1 MSQTDKKEPSRNVQ
15 ERKIEM
21 ENNIYV
27 TPLSGRYASQEMNA
41 LWSNDS
47 KYTTWR
53 KLWIALA
60 ETEKE
65 LGIDITDEQIQEMKD
80 HVNDIDYEI
89 VAKREKECRHD
100 VMAHVYEFGLKCPT
114 AKPVIH
120 LGATSCFVTDNTD
133 VILMTKALGLIKQKL
148 LVVIK
153 NLRDFALKYKAV
165 TCLGYTHFQP
175 AQLTTVGKRATL
187 WLQDLL
193 EDLEELEF
201 VESHMKLLGCKGT
214 TGTQESFMKLLK
226 DEEKVKQVD
235 GKIAEKMGFEKV
247 YGVSGQ
253 TYTRKLD
260 TRVLQVLSQIAQSC
274 SKFANDMRLLQHEK
288 ELEEPFEKGQIG
300 SSAMAY
306 KRNPMRSERINS
318 LARHVMALSM
328 DPTITAGTQW
338 LERTLDDS
346 ANKRICVPESFLA
359 VDAILILYANISK
372 GIVVYENVIKTNM
385 MQELPFMA
393 TEEILMNAVLKGGDR
408 QELHEKIRVY
418 SMEAGRQVKELG
430 KPNDLV
436 ERIANDPI
444 FGLTKEEIMQALNP
458 DHLCGRAPHQVDDF
472 MAEYVNPVLERYQD
486 LSMDITTE
494 VNV

>member
-1 MSQTDKKEPSRNVQ
+1 
-15 ERKIEM
+15 M

-27 TPLSGRYASQEMNA
+27 TPLGGRYASKEMNE
-41 LWSNDS
+41 LWSANS
-47 KYTTWR
+47 KYSTWR
-53 KLWIALA
+53 KLWVALA

-65 LGIDITDEQIQEMKD
+65 LGINITDEQINEMKA
-80 HVNDIDYEI
+80 HINDIDYE
-89 VAKREKECRHD
+89 VVSKREKECRHD
-100 VMAHVYEFGLKCPT
+100 VMAHVYEFGEKCPN
-114 AKPVIH
+114 AKPIIH

-133 VILMTKALGLIKQKL
+133 VILMTQAIKLIKQKL
-148 LVVIK
+148 VVVIN
-153 NLRDFALKYKAV
+153 NLKEFALNNKDV

-214 TGTQESFMKLLK
+214 TGTQESFMKLFK
-226 DEEKVKQVD
+226 DEELVKQID
-235 GKIAEKMGFEKV
+235 GKIAEKMGFDKV
-247 YGVSGQ
+247 YAVSGQ

-260 TRVLQVLSQIAQSC
+260 SRVLNMLSEIAQSA

-318 LARHVMALSM
+318 LSRHVIALAN
-328 DPTITAGTQW
+328 DPAITAATQW

-346 ANKRICVPESFLA
+346 ANKRICVPEAFLA
-359 VDAILILYANISK
+359 IDAVLILYANISSN
-372 GIVVYENVIKTNM
+372 IVVYKNVIKTNM
-385 MQELPFMA
+385 MQELPFMG

-418 SMEAGRQVKELG
+418 SMEAGKQVKELG
-430 KPNDLV
+430 LPNDLV
-436 ERIANDPI
+436 DRIAADKT
-444 FGLTKEEIMQALNP
+444 FDLTKEEILAILNP
-458 DHLCGRAPHQVDDF
+458 DHLCGRAPKQVEDF
-472 MAEYVNPVLERYQD
+472 VREKVEPVIEKYKNLLEGV
-486 LSMDITTE
+486 STE

>member
-1 MSQTDKKEPSRNVQ
+1 
-15 ERKIEM
+15 M
-21 ENNIYV
+21 ENDKYV
-27 TPLSGRYASQEMNA
+27 TPLSGRYASEEMNS
-41 LWSNDS
+41 LWSNNS

-80 HVNDIDYEI
+80 NVSNIDYDI
-89 VAKREKECRHD
+89 VAQREKECRHD
-100 VMAHVYEFGLKCPT
+100 VMAHVYEFGLKCPK
-114 AKPVIH
+114 AKPIIH

-133 VILMTKALGLIKQKL
+133 VILMTKALGLIKEKL
-148 LVVIK
+148 IVVIK
-153 NLRDFALKYKAV
+153 NLKEFALKTKAV

-187 WLQDLL
+187 WMQDLL

-235 GKIAEKMGFEKV
+235 VKIAEKMGFKQV
-247 YGVSGQ
+247 YNVSGQ

-260 TRVLQVLSQIAQSC
+260 TRVLHILSQIAQSC

-318 LARHVMALSM
+318 LARHVMVLSM
-328 DPTITAGTQW
+328 DPTITSATQW

-418 SMEAGRQVKELG
+418 SMEAGKQVKEYG

-436 ERIANDPI
+436 DRIANDI
-444 FGLTKEEIMQALNP
+444 SFGLTKEEIMKALNP
-458 DHLCGRAPHQVDDF
+458 DNLCGRAPRQVEDF
-472 MAEYVNPVLERYQD
+472 IKERVNPILEKYQD
-486 LSMDITTE
+486 LGANVKTE

>member
-1 MSQTDKKEPSRNVQ
+1 
-15 ERKIEM
+15 M

-27 TPLSGRYASQEMNA
+27 TPLSGRYASKEMNK
-41 LWSNDS
+41 LWSSDS
-47 KYTTWR
+47 KYSTWR

-60 ETEKE
+60 QTEKE
-65 LGIDITDEQIQEMKD
+65 LGINITDEQIEQMKSN
-80 HVNDIDYEI
+80 VENIDYDV
-89 VAKREKECRHD
+89 VAKREAECRHD
-100 VMAHVYEFGLKCPT
+100 VMAHVYEFGTKCPA
-114 AKPVIH
+114 AKPIIH
-120 LGATSCFVTDNTD
+120 LGATSCYVTDNTD
-133 VILMTKALGLIKQKL
+133 VILMREGLRLIKQKL
-148 LVVIK
+148 LLVIN
-153 NLRDFALKYKAV
+153 NLKEFALKNKDV

-201 VESHMKLLGCKGT
+201 VESHIKLLGCKGT
-214 TGTQESFMKLLK
+214 TGTQESFMKLFK
-226 DEEKVKQVD
+226 DEEKVKQID
-235 GKIAEKMGFEKV
+235 GKIAEKMGFDKV
-247 YGVSGQ
+247 YSVSGQ

-260 TRVLQVLSQIAQSC
+260 SRVLNVLSSIAQSA

-318 LARHVMALSM
+318 LSRHVMVLAN
-328 DPTITAGTQW
+328 DPSITAATQW

-359 VDAILILYANISK
+359 VDAILILYANISSN
-372 GIVVYENVIKTNM
+372 IVVYKNVIKTNM
-385 MQELPFMA
+385 MQELPFMG

-418 SMEAGRQVKELG
+418 SMEAGREVKEFG
-430 KPNDLV
+430 RPNDLV
-436 ERIANDPI
+436 DRIAQDKS
-444 FGLTKEEIMQALNP
+444 FDLTKEEILHALNP
-458 DHLCGRAPHQVDDF
+458 DNLCGRAPKQVEDF
-472 MAEYVNPVLERYQD
+472 VEERVNPVLDKYKD
-486 LSMDITTE
+486 LIKDINVE

>member
-1 MSQTDKKEPSRNVQ
+1 
-15 ERKIEM
+15 M
-21 ENNIYV
+21 ENEIYV
-27 TPLSGRYASQEMNA
+27 TPLSGRYASKEMNKI
-41 LWSNDS
+41 WSPS
-47 KYTTWR
+47 AKYSTWR
-53 KLWIALA
+53 KLWVALA

-65 LGIDITDEQIQEMKD
+65 LGIDITDEQINEMKS
-80 HVNDIDYEI
+80 NINNIDYDI
-89 VAKREKECRHD
+89 VAEREKECRHD
-100 VMAHVYEFGLKCPT
+100 VMSHVYEFGLKCPK
-114 AKPVIH
+114 AKPIIH

-133 VILMTKALGLIKQKL
+133 VILMSEALKIVKQKL
-148 LVVIK
+148 IVVINNLKEFAEK
-153 NLRDFALKYKAV
+153 NKSV

-187 WLQDLL
+187 WMQDLL

-214 TGTQESFMKLLK
+214 TGTQESFMKLFK
-226 DEEKVKQVD
+226 DEEKVKKID
-235 GKIAEKMGFEKV
+235 AKIAEKMGFDKF
-247 YGVSGQ
+247 YAVSGQ

-260 TRVLQVLSQIAQSC
+260 SRVLNVLSSIAQSA

-318 LARHVMALSM
+318 LSRHVMILAQ
-328 DPTITAGTQW
+328 DPAITSATQW

-346 ANKRICVPESFLA
+346 ANKRICVPEAFLA
-359 VDAILILYANISK
+359 IDAVLILYGNISK
-372 GIVVYENVIKTNM
+372 NIVVYENVIKTNL

-393 TEEILMNAVLKGGDR
+393 TEEIIMNAVLKGGDR

-418 SMEAGRQVKELG
+418 SMESAREVKEFG
-430 KPNDLV
+430 RPNDLV
-436 ERIANDPI
+436 DRIAGDSS
-444 FGLTKEEIMQALNP
+444 FGLTKEEILSALNP
-458 DHLCGRAPHQVDDF
+458 DNLCGRAPHQVDDF
-472 MAEYVNPVLERYQD
+472 IKEKVNPVLEKYAD
-486 LSMDITTE
+486 LLKFENIE

>member
-1 MSQTDKKEPSRNVQ
+1 
-15 ERKIEM
+15 M
-21 ENNIYV
+21 ENNIYK
-27 TPLSGRYASQEMNA
+27 TPLAGRYASSEMNY
-41 LWSNDS
+41 LWSSDK
-47 KYTTWR
+47 KYSTWR

-60 ETEKE
+60 KTEQE
-65 LGIDITDEQIQEMKD
+65 LGIDITDKQIKQMEENVD
-80 HVNDIDYEI
+80 NIDYDI
-89 VAKREKECRHD
+89 VAKREAECRHD
-100 VMAHVYEFGLKCPT
+100 VMAHVYEFGTKCPE
-114 AKPVIH
+114 AKPIIH
-120 LGATSCFVTDNTD
+120 LGATSCYVTDNTD
-133 VILMTKALGLIKQKL
+133 VILMHEALELIKQKL
-148 LVVIK
+148 ILVIQ
-153 NLRDFALKYKAV
+153 NLRKFAFDNRFV

-201 VESHMKLLGCKGT
+201 VQSHMKLLGCKGT
-214 TGTQESFMKLLK
+214 TGTQESFMKLFK
-226 DEEKVKQVD
+226 DEEKVNQID
-235 GKIAEKMGFEKV
+235 GKIAEKMGFDKV
-247 YGVSGQ
+247 YDVSGQ

-260 TRVLQVLSQIAQSC
+260 ARVLNVLAAIAESA

-318 LARHVMALSM
+318 LARHVMVLAN
-328 DPTITAGTQW
+328 DPAITAATQW

-359 VDAILILYANISK
+359 VDAILILYANISS

-385 MQELPFMA
+385 MQELPFMG

-418 SMEAGRQVKELG
+418 SMEAGREVKEFG
-430 KPNDLV
+430 RPNDLV
-436 ERIANDPI
+436 DRIAKDET
-444 FGLTKEEIMQALNP
+444 FGLTKEEILHILNP
-458 DHLCGRAPHQVDDF
+458 DHLCGRAPKQVEDF
-472 MAEYVNPVLERYQD
+472 IKAKVDPILETYKD
-486 LSMDITTE
+486 LTKGVTTE
-494 VNV
+494 VKV

>member
-1 MSQTDKKEPSRNVQ
+1 
-15 ERKIEM
+15 M
-21 ENNIYV
+21 EENSIYK
-27 TPLSGRYASQEMNA
+27 TPLAGRYASSEMNKI
-41 LWSNDS
+41 WSNDM
-47 KYTTWR
+47 KYSTWR

-65 LGIDITDEQIQEMKD
+65 LGINITEEQINEMKQ
-80 HVNDIDYEI
+80 NINNIDYDI
-89 VAKREKECRHD
+89 VSKREAECRHD
-100 VMAHVYEFGLKCPT
+100 VMSHVYEFGIKCPN
-114 AKPVIH
+114 AKPIIH
-120 LGATSCFVTDNTD
+120 LGATSCYVTDNTD
-133 VILMTKALGLIKQKL
+133 VILMREALMLIRKKL
-148 LVVIK
+148 VLVIS
-153 NLRDFALKYKAV
+153 NLKEFALKNKNV

-193 EDLEELEF
+193 EDLEELNF
-201 VESHMKLLGCKGT
+201 VIDHMKLLGCKGT
-214 TGTQESFMKLLK
+214 TGTQESFMKLFK
-226 DEEKVKQVD
+226 DEEKVNKID
-235 GKIAEKMGFEKV
+235 GIIAQKMGFDKT

-260 TRVLQVLSQIAQSC
+260 SRVLNVLSSIAQSA

-318 LARHVMALSM
+318 LSRHVMVLAN
-328 DPTITAGTQW
+328 DPAITAATQW

-359 VDAILILYANISK
+359 VDAILILYANITS

-385 MQELPFMA
+385 MRELPFMG
-393 TEEILMNAVLKGGDR
+393 TEEIIMNAVLKGGDR

-418 SMEAGRQVKELG
+418 SMEAGREVKEFG
-430 KPNDLV
+430 RPNDLV
-436 ERIANDPI
+436 DRIANDSS
-444 FGLTKEEIMQALNP
+444 FGLTKEEILHALNP
-458 DHLCGRAPHQVDDF
+458 DNLCGRAPKQVQDF
-472 MAEYVNPVLERYQD
+472 INASVNPILEKYGD
-486 LSMDITTE
+486 LIKDIKVE

>member
-1 MSQTDKKEPSRNVQ
+1 
-15 ERKIEM
+15 M
-21 ENNIYV
+21 ENNKYV
-27 TPLSGRYASQEMNA
+27 TPLSKRYASEEMNQ

-47 KYTTWR
+47 KYATWR
-53 KLWIALA
+53 KLWVALA
-60 ETEKE
+60 QTEKE
-65 LGIDITDEQIQEMKD
+65 LGIDITEEQIKEMKE
-80 HVNDIDYEI
+80 NINNIDYEI
-89 VAKREKECRHD
+89 VRKREKECRHD
-100 VMAHVYEFGLKCPT
+100 VMAHVYEFGEKCPK
-114 AKPVIH
+114 AKPIIH
-120 LGATSCFVTDNTD
+120 LGATSCYVTDNTD
-133 VILMTKALGLIKQKL
+133 VILMSQALELIKQKL
-148 LVVIK
+148 VYVIK
-153 NLRDFALKYKAV
+153 NLKKFAMKYKEV

-187 WLQDLL
+187 WIQDLL

-201 VESHMKLLGCKGT
+201 VQSHMKLLGCKGT
-214 TGTQESFMKLLK
+214 TGTQESFMKLFK
-226 DEEKVKQVD
+226 DEEKVNQID
-235 GKIAEKMGFEKV
+235 AKIAQKMGFEKV
-247 YGVSGQ
+247 YAVSGQ

-260 TRVLQVLSQIAQSC
+260 TRVLSVLSQIAQSC

-318 LARHVMALSM
+318 LARHVITLNL
-328 DPTITAGTQW
+328 DPAITAATQW

-372 GIVVYENVIKTNM
+372 NIVVYENVIKTNM

-408 QELHEKIRVY
+408 QELHEKIRIY
-418 SMEAGRQVKELG
+418 SMEAGKQVKELG

-436 ERIANDPI
+436 ERIAKDRT

-458 DHLCGRAPHQVDDF
+458 SNLCGRAPKQVEDF
-472 MAEYVNPVLERYQD
+472 IENRVNPMLEKYSNLVQE
-486 LSMDITTE
+486 MQVE

>member
-1 MSQTDKKEPSRNVQ
+1 M
-15 ERKIEM
+15 
-21 ENNIYV
+21 NNDIYV
-27 TPLSGRYASQEMNA
+27 TPLSGRYASTEMNKI
-41 LWSNDS
+41 WSSDS
-47 KYTTWR
+47 KYSTWR
-53 KLWIALA
+53 KLWVALA

-65 LGIDITDEQIQEMKD
+65 LGIDITDEQINEMKANVD
-80 HVNDIDYEI
+80 NIDYDV

-100 VMAHVYEFGLKCPT
+100 VMAHVYEFGTKCPK
-114 AKPVIH
+114 AKPIIH
-120 LGATSCFVTDNTD
+120 LGATSCYVTDNTD
-133 VILMTKALGLIKQKL
+133 VILMSEALKIVKQKL
-148 LVVIK
+148 VTVIN
-153 NLRDFALKYKAV
+153 NLKEFAEKYKGV

-201 VESHMKLLGCKGT
+201 VQTRMKLLGCKGT
-214 TGTQESFMKLLK
+214 TGTSESFMKLFK
-226 DEEKVKQVD
+226 DEEKVKQID
-235 GKIAEKMGFEKV
+235 KKIAEKMGFDKV
-247 YGVSGQ
+247 FAVSGQ

-260 TRVLQVLSQIAQSC
+260 SIVLNCLSGIAESA

-318 LARHVMALSM
+318 LSRHVIALANDTKMTVIS
-328 DPTITAGTQW
+328 QW

-346 ANKRICVPESFLA
+346 ANKRICVPEAFLA
-359 VDAILILYANISK
+359 VDAILILYANITS

-385 MQELPFMA
+385 MQELPFMG

-418 SMEAGRQVKELG
+418 SMEAGKQVKELG

-436 ERIANDPI
+436 KRIAADKT
-444 FGLTKEEIMQALNP
+444 FGLTEEEIMQALNP
-458 DHLCGRAPHQVDDF
+458 NNLCGRAPKQVEDF
-472 MAEYVNPVLERYQD
+472 VKERVNPVLEKYSDLIQD
-486 LSMDITTE
+486 LTVE